1 MYLILWFA
9 YIRGPFHIFAIHLD
23 SCWICVII
31 LFKKNVN
38 GAFFL
43 SKYETYTSREMYKSR
58 KKIVG
63 RNVKLF
69 FYSFSM
75 WAVISLNL
83 CLDFR
88 KIHSISD
95 SPNVTLDLKLLPRA
109 FISPATKGRVKD
121 ISVCACIHTH
131 ALVWAADTRLAL
143 FVNTT
148 HVDELLLTSIHN
160 TPRATEKTQ

>member
-1 MYLILWFA
+1 MQT
-9 YIRGPFHIFAIHLD
+9 GH
-23 SCWICVII
+23 
-31 LFKKNVN
+31 
-38 GAFFL
+38 FL
-43 SKYETYTSREMYKSR
+43 SNYETYTSREMYKSCKK

-63 RNVKLF
+63 RNVKVF

-75 WAVISLNL
+75 WAVTSLNL

-88 KIHSISD
+88 KIHWISD
-95 SPNVTLDLKLLPRA
+95 FLNVTLNFKLLPCA
-109 FISPATKGRVKD
+109 FISPATKGGVKD
-121 ISVCACIHTH
+121 TSVCACIHAH